1 MKQITYAVPECNTDL
16 AITIQLNTVTSPTLR
31 RLIEEVKHEKQTDL
45 YAYDRIHNRHN
56 RS

>member
-1 MKQITYAVPECNTDL
+1 MKQINYAVPECNPDTT
-16 AITIQLNTVTSPTLR
+16 ITIRLDTVISPTLR
-31 RLIEEVKHEKQTDL
+31 RLIEEVNHEKQTDL

>member
-1 MKQITYAVPECNTDL
+1 MKQLTYAVPEGTKG
-16 AITIQLNTVTSPTLR
+16 ITVNVQLDTMNSPTLR
-31 RLIEEVKHEKQTDL
+31 RLIEEVKHEKQTDI